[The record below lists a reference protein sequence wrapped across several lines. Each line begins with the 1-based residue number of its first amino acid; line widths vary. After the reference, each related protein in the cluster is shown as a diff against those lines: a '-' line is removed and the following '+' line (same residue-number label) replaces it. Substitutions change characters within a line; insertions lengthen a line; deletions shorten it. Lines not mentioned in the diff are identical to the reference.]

1 MSKLLNDSTYMLN
14 QVRDLENSIAA
25 LEQAAERI
33 AGYNVRLRS
42 FLLEL
47 TDPEQFGH
55 AVSDEVRARA
65 TALLTNSHDI
75 S

>member
-1 MSKLLNDSTYMLN
+1 MED
-14 QVRDLENSIAA
+14 AA
-25 LEQAAERI
+25 NRI

-47 TDPEQFGH
+47 IDPDGLGH
-55 AVSDEVRARA
+55 AVSDEVRKRA
-65 TALLTNSHDI
+65 QELLSNGPQKS

>member
-1 MSKLLNDSTYMLN
+1 MSKLLNDSTYMLD

-47 TDPEQFGH
+47 TDPEQLGH
-55 AVSDEVRARA
+55 AVSDEVRSRA
-65 TALLTNSHDI
+65 TALLTNNHDI

>member
-1 MSKLLNDSTYMLN
+1 MSKLLNDSTYMLDH
-14 QVRDLENSIAA
+14 VRVLENSIAA
-25 LEQAAERI
+25 LEQAAERL

-65 TALLTNSHDI
+65 TALLTNNHDI
-75 S
+75 N